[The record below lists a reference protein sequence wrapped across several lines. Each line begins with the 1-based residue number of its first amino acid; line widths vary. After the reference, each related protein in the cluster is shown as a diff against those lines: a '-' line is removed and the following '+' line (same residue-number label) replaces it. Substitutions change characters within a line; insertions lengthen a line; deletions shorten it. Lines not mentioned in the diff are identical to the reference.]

1 MKKFLELVHRTSRD
15 IDTLGHTLKRM
26 DGTTRKVSGAAFES
40 ESEKLRD
47 TLAAD
52 RDNFIEVANSAKA
65 NVQNLKT
72 QLKTC
77 KSQRERHQYQ
87 QHINS
92 LVERLQRAIE
102 HFSTSQS
109 DFGSEERHRLKSQY
123 IIARPTATEEEIDA
137 AEYGDQEDT
146 KNAFS
151 IGAGMEKAQ
160 HRKKSLQH
168 IASGI
173 AEVTQM
179 TQQLNLLVHD
189 TDKEIDKVS
198 VTTSHTEKKA
208 KKADADLK
216 KALRYQK
223 LTRILKILCFSILGL
238 LVLAGLLALLGTF
251 ILLVLQIAINRRAAS
266 ESGEPGDAD
275 SAGGSAGGGSGGS
288 GGASAGD
295 NTNQIDTTTG
305 GGTGNPD
312 TTGTTGI
319 VNTNANQI
327 DNTTGNPNT
336 ANTNPGNNNQ

>member
-1 MKKFLELVHRTSRD
+1 MRKFLELVHRTSRD

-47 TLAAD
+47 ALAVD

-65 NVQNLKT
+65 NVQSLKA

-77 KSQRERHQYQ
+77 KSQREKHQYQ

-137 AEYGDQEDT
+137 AEYGDQEDA

-151 IGAGMEKAQ
+151 IGSGVEKAQ

-223 LTRILKILCFSILGL
+223 FTRMLKIFCFSIMGL
-238 LVLAGLLALLGTF
+238 LLLAGLLALLGTF
-251 ILLVLQIAINRRAAS
+251 ILLVLQIAINRRTAS
-266 ESGEPGDAD
+266 ESGEPGNAPGNTGNTAGTTNAPDNTGTTDAPD
-275 SAGGSAGGGSGGS
+275 NTTNVP
-288 GGASAGD
+288 D
-295 NTNQIDTTTG
+295 NTNG
-305 GGTGNPD
+305 AGNI
-312 TTGTTGI
+312 G
-319 VNTNANQI
+319 NT
-327 DNTTGNPNT
+327 
-336 ANTNPGNNNQ
+336 